1 MVSIPEVPLP
11 SSPANNT
18 DNDSTASASANNS
31 IPLVGFGTASWP
43 LGESGEILKESI
55 LTAIELGY
63 RHFDTAA
70 VYQLEQCLGEAV
82 HKPSISDT
90 SNLVASCSSRPS
102 YGAPTCTLP
111 ASSLRYEI
119 RFSELFHSL
128 VLMVYQRACLF
139 GSFFFAFSFSHFQ
152 LDVFGW
158 GNLGCLEKRSKM

>member
-18 DNDSTASASANNS
+18 GNDSTASASANNS

-43 LGESGEILKESI
+43 FGESGEILKESI
-55 LTAIELGY
+55 LTAIELG
-63 RHFDTAA
+63 TAISTRPQFTSRNS
-70 VYQLEQCLGEAV
+70 VSGKPF
-82 HKPSISDT
+82 HKLSISDS

-128 VLMVYQRACLF
+128 VLMVIYGPVCLAA
-139 GSFFFAFSFSHFQ
+139 SFLHSLFLTFSF
-152 LDVFGW
+152 DVFGW
-158 GNLGCLEKRSKM
+158 VTWVVQRR